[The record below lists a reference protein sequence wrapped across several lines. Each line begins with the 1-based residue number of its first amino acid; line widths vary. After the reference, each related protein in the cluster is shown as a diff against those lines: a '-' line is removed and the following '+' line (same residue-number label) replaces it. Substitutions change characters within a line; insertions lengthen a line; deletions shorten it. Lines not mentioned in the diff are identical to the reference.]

1 MSQTCKKRSRQ
12 DAESVFK
19 KPRSVEEALPKALLN
34 LFLAAKSRQGMK
46 YMSAIEVRALYSLV
60 CQQISTTSVQTI
72 ALLEQ
77 KNKQLKIEHA
87 ECRLENDILHD
98 KLFQQQQPHPLH
110 TTLQTQTSLE
120 SQTDYVSAQMLCIM
134 GQLLET

>member
-1 MSQTCKKRSRQ
+1 MSQTSKKRSRQ
-12 DAESVFK
+12 DVGYK

-46 YMSAIEVRALYSLV
+46 YMTVIEVRALYSLV
-60 CQQISTTSVQTI
+60 CQQISASSVETI

-77 KNKQLKIEHA
+77 KNKQLKIESA
-87 ECRLENDILHD
+87 QCRLENDILRD
-98 KLFQQQQPHPLH
+98 KLMSH
-110 TTLQTQTSLE
+110 TTLQTQTGLDLEPQTLE
-120 SQTDYVSAQMLCIM
+120 SQTDYMYAKMLCIM